1 MSRLVALLALAALVV
16 GTLATGARAD
26 ARATQGPLA
35 GIEAR
40 TPAQLVPG
48 TTATVATDDGSCLRI
63 RSDTRIADETELVC
77 APDGSE
83 VTVRERRQNANG
95 YTWQEVSYQAKDGK
109 VHTGWAADMYLVAAE
124 AAPVPQPTP
133 TPVAPPAPAPTPEP
147 APVCDTRGT
156 SPGLFGSI
164 PPQGGSALLVWG
176 GGTSAGIVH
185 QAALQGVT
193 LRSLWVLNDAG
204 NWIAYVVRAPDF
216 VNQRWYDHFPNGRI
230 PSPTAVFAI
239 AEPRGS
245 GAPTMG
251 GGSIAPPVT
260 SANAPR
266 HVGGPAPD
274 VDAAAAI
281 VVDAASGAVLHEHN
295 AATRLPPASLT
306 KIVTAVLAIEGSD
319 LDSLVSVDG
328 NFSMLDADSSLM
340 GLVEGDCFTVRDLL
354 YGLMLR
360 SGNDAALAIARHVAG
375 SDEAFVA
382 SMNAL
387 VSRLGLADTQFGNPH
402 GLHDDLTYSSARDL
416 ATLTRYAMTLPAFEE
431 IAGEH
436 SWTTSGSQVF
446 LMRNI
451 NTFLSSYDDGD
462 GVKTGFT
469 EEAGRTL
476 VASAT
481 RDGRRVITVL
491 LNAPDRAA
499 DAARLIEW
507 AFTEHDWPR

>member
-1 MSRLVALLALAALVV
+1 MTRLVALLALAALVV
-16 GTLATGARAD
+16 ATLATGARAD
-26 ARATQGPLA
+26 ARATQAPPA
-35 GIEAR
+35 GLEAR
-40 TPAQLVPG
+40 TPAQLVPN
-48 TTATVATDDGSCLRI
+48 TTAVVATGDGDCLRI
-63 RSDTRIADETELVC
+63 RNAPGLQAIQISC
-77 APDGSE
+77 AEDGSE
-83 VTVRERRQNANG
+83 VTVLTGTSEADG
-95 YTWQEVSYQAKDGK
+95 FTWQYISQGSV
-109 VHTGWAADMYLVAAE
+109 TGWAAAMYLAAAE
-124 AAPVPQPTP
+124 AAPIPQPTP
-133 TPVAPPAPAPTPEP
+133 TPVAPPTPDPPPEP
-147 APVCDTRGT
+147 APDPVCDTRGT

-164 PPQGGSALLVWG
+164 PPQGGSALLVSG

-185 QAALQGVT
+185 QAALRGVT

-204 NWIAYVVRAPDF
+204 DWIAYVVRAPAF

-266 HVGGPAPD
+266 HVGGPAPE

-295 AATRLPPASLT
+295 AATGLPPASLT

-328 NFSMLDADSSLM
+328 DFSMLDADSSLM

-387 VSRLGLADTQFGNPH
+387 VARLGLADTQFGNPH

-416 ATLTRYAMTLPAFEE
+416 ATLTRYAMTLPTFET
-431 IAGEH
+431 IAGAQVWE
-436 SWTTSGSQVF
+436 TSGSQVF
-446 LMRNI
+446 QMDTLN
-451 NTFLSSYDDGD
+451 NFLRSYDDGD

-481 RDGRRVITVL
+481 RDGRRVIAVL
-491 LNAPDRAA
+491 LNAPERVTAA
-499 DAARLIEW
+499 AQLIEW
-507 AFTEHDWPR
+507 AFTEHDWRR